1 MNDAR
6 LSRDKAAYMKTPMVV
21 RRSRSMPLASS
32 EEEGEVR
39 ERFIICPSLK
49 MLVTYLLFRPMSIA
63 PKKSIM
69 KNLSR

>member
-6 LSRDKAAYMKTPMVV
+6 LNRDKAAYMKTTMDV

-39 ERFIICPSLK
+39 ERFIICPPLK
-49 MLVTYLLFRPMSIA
+49 MLVTDPPFMPMPIA

-69 KNLSR
+69 KNLFP